1 MPEPT
6 DYARAVLD
14 LYQMVAFLVGAPI
27 PVTEPSVNGSSEAL
41 AEWRR
46 YGVK

>member
-1 MPEPT
+1 MSEPT
-6 DYARAVLD
+6 DYAQTVLD
-14 LYQMVAFLVGAPI
+14 VYQMVAILVRAPI
-27 PVTEPSVNGSSEAL
+27 PVTEPSVNGSNEAL